1 MMVPILG
8 VNHLSVSWFRSNS
21 LGNLVNNEL
30 VFDKDQS
37 LEIERVELKD
47 VNLIKTYGPYEIK
60 NPNPY
65 KSIVL
70 AVKLDPEPIEL
81 FDEGIFARVVK

>member
-30 VFDKDQS
+30 VFDKDQC
-37 LEIERVELKD
+37 LEIERVDLKD
-47 VNLIKTYGPYEIK
+47 VCLIKTYGPYEIK

>member
-21 LGNLVNNEL
+21 LGNLVNNEP
-30 VFDKDQS
+30 VFDKDQC
-37 LEIERVELKD
+37 LEIERVDLKD